1 MKKLKLILWLIF
13 IGIIGLVV
21 YQNQEYLLAKQS
33 MLFNFYI
40 SEEYQSPPMP
50 NAVWF
55 LSCLVI
61 GFLISYFSNLV
72 DRFRSS
78 KIQKELTSKIDS
90 QIDMISKLRS
100 QLESQS
106 LNTSAA
112 SSETTE
118 SPNIPPDPEASDQS
132 SNA

>member
-13 IGIIGLVV
+13 IGIIGLIV
-21 YQNQEYLLAKQS
+21 YQNQDYLLAKQS
-33 MLFNFYI
+33 MLFNSYL
-40 SEEYQSPPMP
+40 SEPYQSPPMP

-72 DRFRSS
+72 DRFKSS
-78 KIQKELTSKIDS
+78 KIQKELTAKIDS

-100 QLESQS
+100 QLESQGMNS
-106 LNTSAA
+106 SAA
-112 SSETTE
+112 PSETVE
-118 SPNIPPDPEASDQS
+118 NQSIPPDPQE
-132 SNA
+132 